1 MISSERNP
9 FSLRD
14 TLKREHDEKYKHD
27 NAKMFIIIMEK
38 CMHKLKKNNIIGKIR
53 IYYIRKI

>member
-27 NAKMFIIIMEK
+27 NAKMSIIIMEK
-38 CMHKLKKNNIIGKIR
+38 FMHKLKNNIIGKIR

>member
-1 MISSERNP
+1 MISAERNL

-27 NAKMFIIIMEK
+27 NVKMFIIIMEK
-38 CMHKLKKNNIIGKIR
+38 CMHKLKKIT
-53 IYYIRKI
+53 

>member
-1 MISSERNP
+1 MSSEKNP

-27 NAKMFIIIMEK
+27 NSFF
-38 CMHKLKKNNIIGKIR
+38 LNIITEKNIC
-53 IYYIRKI
+53 IL